1 MKTLKLSIISCLAL
15 LFFFA
20 SANLSAQ
27 QANETIDKNTLI
39 LIKHKG
45 EKEKVITENDVE
57 EILEDLNIEIEKDSK
72 EYHFMRGTSRHHL
85 KTDKAFLGIYSSTSR
100 KGLYIDKVVKNS
112 GAEKAGLLKGD
123 VITSINGYNI
133 KNVLDLRNAMEESK
147 VGSVINVKYIRGEK
161 TYNQNVTLGSKPS
174 PRHHHYTRQ
183 SSRYQVDPCKVFI
196 GVYTTSNYDTKGV
209 RVTGIINNTPAME
222 ANIQKGD
229 IITAIDGLP
238 VHSHKELKVE
248 RDKHSQGD
256 AFEISYIR
264 KGIAQTVTAYFK
276 SCEEEKITP
285 KQPLE
290 VLEDVEVMPTT
301 PAITQPTNN
310 TLAVEGF
317 ETYPN
322 PTFGNITMNFRAEAK
337 PTLVR
342 ITDATGRVLF
352 TDNLNNFD
360 GMYKRE
366 LDVSNGNAGV
376 LTITITQDGKIFAK
390 NIILL
395 TRA

>member
-1 MKTLKLSIISCLAL
+1 
-15 LFFFA
+15 
-20 SANLSAQ
+20 
-27 QANETIDKNTLI
+27 
-39 LIKHKG
+39 
-45 EKEKVITENDVE
+45 VE

-196 GVYTTSNYDTKGV
+196 GVYTVANFDSKGV
-209 RVTGIINNTPAME
+209 RVTGVINNTPAME

-238 VHSHKELKVE
+238 VRSHVELKVE

-264 KGIAQTVTAYFK
+264 QGVAQKVTAYFK
-276 SCEEEKITP
+276 SCEEQKAIVEKPI
-285 KQPLE
+285 E
-290 VLEDVEVMPTT
+290 VLKEEVEEMLPST
-301 PAITQPTNN
+301 PAITQPVNN

-317 ETYPN
+317 EAYPN

-352 TDNLNNFD
+352 TDNLNQFD
-360 GMYKRE
+360 GVYKRE

-376 LTITITQDGKIFAK
+376 LTITITQEGKIFAK

>member
-1 MKTLKLSIISCLAL
+1 MKTLKLSLISCLAL

-45 EKEKVITENDVE
+45 EKEKIMTEEDVE
-57 EILEDLNIEIEKDSK
+57 RVMKKLNIEDEKAAR
-72 EYHFMRGTSRHHL
+72 FMMGERRV
-85 KTDKAFLGIYSSTSR
+85 KTEKAFLGIYSSTHD
-100 KGLYIDKVVKNS
+100 KGIVIDKVVKNS
-112 GAEKAGLLKGD
+112 AAEKAGLLAGD
-123 VITSINGYNI
+123 IITSINGYNI
-133 KNVLDLRNAMEESK
+133 RNVLDLKNAMKESK
-147 VGSVINVKYIRGEK
+147 VGSVINVQYIRGEK
-161 TYNQNVTLGSKPS
+161 TFKQNVTLGKKAS
-174 PRHHHYTRQ
+174 PRPHHYTQ
-183 SSRYQVDPCKVFI
+183 HSSRYQYQVDPCKVFI
-196 GVYTTSNYDTKGV
+196 GVYTTANYDEKGV
-209 RVTGIINNTPAME
+209 KVTGIIKNTPAME

-238 VHSHKELKVE
+238 VRSHRELKVE
-248 RDKHSQGD
+248 RDKHNQGD

-264 KGIAQTVTAYFK
+264 QGVAQNVTAYFK
-276 SCEEEKITP
+276 SCEEQKVTQE
-285 KQPLE
+285 QPVE
-290 VLEDVEVMPTT
+290 VLKEVEEVMPTT

-352 TDNLNNFD
+352 TDNLNQFD
-360 GMYKRE
+360 GVYKRE

-390 NIILL
+390 NIVLL